1 MRWSKLKWLSGQVNA
16 AFWICEWVNTAL
28 DEHCNSNDISFLSI
42 GQTDLPNDAM
52 EATLKT
58 ITLPE
63 DFTDFETQL
72 PDLKYCVYL
81 QHSITALQTHLF
93 WCTSV
98 FMTYLAFYVS
108 PRTID
113 VVDHFSLN
121 QCRTEDITLKEN
133 FGNHFLNIEG
143 IGINSELSIKQSS
156 FYIVYA
162 KPFMSLYLFRR
173 GGNPVLS
180 RIVWSEFQRPWRL
193 LWWRGNGCWPH
204 RWVHHT

>member
-1 MRWSKLKWLSGQVNA
+1 MHWSKLKWLSGQVNA
-16 AFWICEWVNTAL
+16 ACWICEWVNTAL
-28 DEHCNSNDISFLSI
+28 DERCNSNDTSFLSI

-81 QHSITALQTHLF
+81 QHSITALQRHLF

-98 FMTYLAFYVS
+98 FTTYLAFYVW

-133 FGNHFLNIEG
+133 FGNHFLTIEG
-143 IGINSELSIKQSS
+143 IGINSEFSIKQ
-156 FYIVYA
+156 
-162 KPFMSLYLFRR
+162 
-173 GGNPVLS
+173 
-180 RIVWSEFQRPWRL
+180 
-193 LWWRGNGCWPH
+193 
-204 RWVHHT
+204 